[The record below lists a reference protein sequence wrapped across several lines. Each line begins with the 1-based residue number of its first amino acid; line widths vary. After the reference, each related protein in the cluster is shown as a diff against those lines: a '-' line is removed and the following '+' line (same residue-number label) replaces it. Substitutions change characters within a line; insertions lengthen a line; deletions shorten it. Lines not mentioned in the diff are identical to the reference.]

1 MEQIKQ
7 MIAQRVADALEGNVN
22 PLDVFIGLRSIEE
35 DVKLGFDM
43 IRDSAMAEAEKFKG
57 QEYNGFLVNI
67 QSSGRYSYDHIPEY
81 VELKN
86 KLKDMEKRYQE
97 SFKLSERMIAMVD
110 DNGEQIPPASYKAT
124 SPAIQLK
131 LKK

>member
-7 MIAQRVADALEGNVN
+7 MIAQRVADALDGNVN
-22 PLDVFIGLRSIEE
+22 PLDVFMELRKLED
-35 DVKLGFDM
+35 DVKFGFDL
-43 IRDSAMAEAEKFKG
+43 IRESAMVEAEKFKG
-57 QEYNGFLVNI
+57 QEYNGYLVNV

-81 VELKN
+81 VALKTQM
-86 KLKDMEKRYQE
+86 KEMEKRYQE
-97 SFKLSERMIAMVD
+97 SYKLSERMIAMVD
-110 DNGEQIPPASYKAT
+110 DNGEQIPPASYKST

>member
-7 MIAQRVADALEGNVN
+7 MIAQRVADALDGNEN
-22 PLDVFIGLRSIEE
+22 PLDVFMELRGLED
-35 DVKLGFDM
+35 DVKFGFDL
-43 IRDSAMAEAEKFKG
+43 IRESAMAEAEKFKG
-57 QEYNGFLVNI
+57 QEYNGYLVNV

-81 VELKN
+81 VALKTQM
-86 KLKDMEKRYQE
+86 KEMEKRYQE
-97 SFKLSERMIAMVD
+97 SYKLSERMIAMVD
-110 DNGEQIPPASYKAT
+110 DNGEQIPPASYKST